1 MFRLFETRKV
11 RIPKASRKFVV
22 WIQAGIVET
31 ACQLA
36 ELEKKPVH
44 SAGIAALLH
53 AMALLF
59 SWIDFYKKEGQL
71 SQAQAVALKSGITEF
86 FVRAGYHD
94 DTVSQEKLSAFLKPV
109 YDIQANVFPEQP
121 PCAAQ
126 KSFDSVAA
134 SICELSDIS
143 KEKEGAI
150 AEELERLSEKIR
162 HFFLKHTIC

>member
-11 RIPKASRKFVV
+11 RVPTVSRKFVV

-36 ELEKKPVH
+36 ELEKKPVY

-53 AMALLF
+53 ALALLF
-59 SWIDFYKKEGQL
+59 SWIDFYKKDGQL
-71 SQAQAVALKSGITEF
+71 SQAQAVALKSDITEF
-86 FVRAGYHD
+86 FVRAGYRD

-109 YDIQANVFPEQP
+109 YDIQASVFSAQVL
-121 PCAAQ
+121 CADKQ
-126 KSFDSVAA
+126 TYESVAA
-134 SICELSDIS
+134 SICELADIS
-143 KEKEGAI
+143 KEKEGVI
-150 AEELERLSEKIR
+150 AEELERFSEKIR